1 MLKEFK
7 EFAVK
12 GNMLDMA
19 VGIIIGAAFGTV
31 ITSLVNDLL
40 MPVISGIIGTPDF
53 SNLFLVLRNP
63 TGATFTSVKA
73 ARDAGAVVLAYGLF
87 LNAIIAFLIVSFAL
101 FMMVKGINRLRRQ
114 EEAAPAAPELGQ
126 HTEDILLG
134 LGYSWDDIAA
144 LRDAGAI

>member
-1 MLKEFK
+1 MLKEFR

-114 EEAAPAAPELGQ
+114 EEAAPAAPEAPPAEVQ
-126 HTEDILLG
+126 LLSEIRD
-134 LGYSWDDIAA
+134 L
-144 LRDAGAI
+144 LRRR

>member
-7 EFAVK
+7 EFALK

-31 ITSLVNDLL
+31 VGSLVNDLL
-40 MPVISGIIGTPDF
+40 MPVVSGIIGTPDF

-63 TGATFTSVKA
+63 TGTAFTSVKA

-87 LNAIIAFLIVSFAL
+87 LNAIVAFLAVAIAL
-101 FMMVKGINRLRRQ
+101 FFVVKGINRVRRH
-114 EEAAPAAPELGQ
+114 EEAAPAAPPPPPE
-126 HTEDILLG
+126 EVRLLG
-134 LGYSWDDIAA
+134 EI
-144 LRDAGAI
+144 RDLLKRR

>member
-40 MPVISGIIGTPDF
+40 MPMISGIIGTPDF

-114 EEAAPAAPELGQ
+114 EEAAPAAPEAPPAEVQ
-126 HTEDILLG
+126 LLSEIRD
-134 LGYSWDDIAA
+134 L
-144 LRDAGAI
+144 LRRR